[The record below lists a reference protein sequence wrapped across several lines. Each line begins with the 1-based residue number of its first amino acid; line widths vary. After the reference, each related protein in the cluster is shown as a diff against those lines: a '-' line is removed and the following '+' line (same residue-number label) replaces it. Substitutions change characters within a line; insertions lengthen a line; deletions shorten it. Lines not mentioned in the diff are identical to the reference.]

1 MGRLDRSD
9 TTASQNTGVKQ
20 PTALCFAVTFKT
32 IVCDDPIVKV
42 EQGLVLGKVQ
52 EAVVGGY
59 QYYSFENIPYA
70 KPPVGPFRFK
80 APEAPTPWEGVRNCT
95 ALGPMCPQYSPL
107 SDLLKLGNEDC
118 LTVNVY
124 TRNLTGKSSVLVYI
138 DGFAYSF
145 DRDYDDL
152 YGADYMVKDLVV
164 VTFNHRRDVFGFLN
178 LGTKDV
184 SGNAALKDQVAL
196 LKWVQKNI
204 AAFGG
209 NPDSVTLAGLSSG
222 SAAIAHHLMS
232 PLSTGLFHRAIM
244 LSGVPTCDAIYSY
257 KVKEK
262 SFLLGK
268 QLGYDGED
276 PEELLTFLQNVPYE
290 DLIHKMVYVSSAEEQ
305 TSLLLKKMSTFVP
318 VIEDDFGQER
328 FISEDITTALKNGL
342 VNNVEILIGY
352 SDQEALIVVNQYAD
366 YMLNLYK
373 NNPLLFVPNKILY
386 QEDIEDKK
394 PEIANAIK
402 KYYLGDKEVSV
413 DNMKEFVQC
422 NSHSCMIYDV
432 LKFAQKVSQLT
443 DTYLLKFSS
452 VSSRNVYGNEGQKYS
467 IKGASH
473 GDTVLYMFDP
483 KPLNMVVDANSKEYA
498 MIRQFVGSLST
509 FAASGKPAPESDWPK
524 FTVDS
529 QNYVEF
535 TDTMTLKQGPNSA
548 DVQFWDSIYEQAN
561 HPIYPY

>member
-1 MGRLDRSD
+1 
-9 TTASQNTGVKQ
+9 
-20 PTALCFAVTFKT
+20 
-32 IVCDDPIVKV
+32 
-42 EQGLVLGKVQ
+42 
-52 EAVVGGY
+52 
-59 QYYSFENIPYA
+59 
-70 KPPVGPFRFK
+70 
-80 APEAPTPWEGVRNCT
+80 
-95 ALGPMCPQYSPL
+95 
-107 SDLLKLGNEDC
+107 
-118 LTVNVY
+118 
-124 TRNLTGKSSVLVYI
+124 
-138 DGFAYSF
+138 
-145 DRDYDDL
+145 
-152 YGADYMVKDLVV
+152 
-164 VTFNHRRDVFGFLN
+164 
-178 LGTKDV
+178 
-184 SGNAALKDQVAL
+184 
-196 LKWVQKNI
+196 
-204 AAFGG
+204 
-209 NPDSVTLAGLSSG
+209 
-222 SAAIAHHLMS
+222 MS

-268 QLGYDGED
+268 QLGYEGED
-276 PEELLTFLQNVPYE
+276 PKELLTFLQNVPYE

-352 SDQEALIVVNQYAD
+352 SDQEALI
-366 YMLNLYK
+366 
-373 NNPLLFVPNKILY
+373 
-386 QEDIEDKK
+386 EDIEDKK
-394 PEIANAIK
+394 SEIANAIK

-452 VSSRNVYGNEGQKYS
+452 VSSRNVYGNEGQKYG

-509 FAASGKPAPESDWPK
+509 FAASGKPAPEADWPK